1 MLRPLNNPPNPWSST
16 EVEWIGEPP
25 PGRIEVF
32 EEEARTVLS
41 RNESPDIPFRWSL
54 NPYRGCLHGCAYCYA
69 RPTHQYLGFGAGT
82 DFEQKIVVKTN
93 APRLLAREVR
103 KLGEDG
109 LVFSGNTDCY
119 QAFEARY
126 GLTRACLEVCA
137 RAGVHVTVITKS
149 ALVQRDGDLL
159 RRIEEGAGAMVWFSV
174 GFLDEDPGRGLEPGV
189 PAPSARFR
197 AMRRLADLGV
207 PVGISLSPILPGLND
222 HRIPALLERAVEAGA
237 GRAFMTL
244 LRLPGPVEEVF
255 LGRLRELLPDAAE
268 ALQGRLRDQRGGAL
282 DQGGFGTRMVGKGPR
297 WQATRDLFEMSCRRM
312 GVLFG
317 EGAMAERRGPRR
329 RPGWLFE

>member
-1 MLRPLNNPPNPWSST
+1 MLRPVSNPPNPWSST

-25 PGRIEVF
+25 EGRIEVF
-32 EEEARTVLS
+32 EEEARSILS

-69 RPTHQYLGFGAGT
+69 RPTHEFLGFGAGT

-93 APRLLAREVR
+93 AVALLGRELR
-103 KLGEDG
+103 KLGEDE

-126 GLTRACLEVCA
+126 RLTRGCLEVCA
-137 RAGVHVTVITKS
+137 RGGVPVTVITKS
-149 ALVQRDGDLL
+149 ALVQRDGELL
-159 RRIEEGAGAMVWFSV
+159 AKIEERAGAMVWFSV

-189 PAPSARFR
+189 AAPSLRFR

-255 LGRLRELLPDAAE
+255 RARLRELLPDGAE
-268 ALQGRLRDQRGGAL
+268 ALLAGLRDQRGGEL
-282 DQGGFGTRMVGKGPR
+282 DQRGFGERMVGQGAR
-297 WQATRDLFEMSCRRM
+297 WKATRDLFEMSCRRV

-317 EGAMAERRGPRR
+317 DGPMRERRRR
-329 RPGWLFE
+329 RPQGWLFE